1 MIMMTDAEV
10 PEKAEEFIR
19 SLDKLAEKMATQQ
32 EWRVSEEAV
41 YHVVE
46 NMFFDFLEENGVI

>member
-1 MIMMTDAEV
+1 MMTDAEV